1 MPQFVCSNCISSNVE
16 CTHRGTMTKDE
27 YSPISMQSLVEEILT
42 SSPRYCVPDSKEVVQ
57 QMIIDLA
64 TYSRNLE
71 NRISTLVKKLSA
83 MNSQVLVDAPTL
95 TDENAESGYYSDDND
110 SIKWLSGFMSNI
122 SIQREDDGRK
132 KKKRFFGNS
141 STMALLKSI
150 WRLPDYAVQN
160 IPDQSSLKGFG
171 TDKESGSESEL
182 EYPSDVETI
191 ATTTECSK
199 VYPVSSQIKLHT
211 EPLLDFIFPTHNLVL
226 SLSRTYFDYVQITV
240 PFLHRPT
247 FERGLS
253 EHLYLTN
260 RELVLSSCQFALA
273 VLEEV
278 QIQECIVK
286 TQRRPLKQGMNGTP
300 ESSDWNCLKPI
311 SFLGYRRIS

>member
-1 MPQFVCSNCISSNVE
+1 
-16 CTHRGTMTKDE
+16 MTKDE

-42 SSPRYCVPDSKEVVQ
+42 SVPRYCVPDSKEVVQ

-95 TDENAESGYYSDDND
+95 TDENAESGYYSDDNN
-110 SIKWLSGFMSNI
+110 SIRWLSGFMSNI

-150 WRLPDYAVQN
+150 WRLPD
-160 IPDQSSLKGFG
+160 QSRLEGFG
-171 TDKESGSESEL
+171 TDKESESESES

-191 ATTTECSK
+191 AATPECSK
-199 VYPVSSQIKLHT
+199 VYPVVS
-211 EPLLDFIFPTHNLVL
+211 
-226 SLSRTYFDYVQITV
+226 TY
-240 PFLHRPT
+240 
-247 FERGLS
+247 
-253 EHLYLTN
+253 
-260 RELVLSSCQFALA
+260 
-273 VLEEV
+273 
-278 QIQECIVK
+278 
-286 TQRRPLKQGMNGTP
+286 
-300 ESSDWNCLKPI
+300 
-311 SFLGYRRIS
+311 